1 MQDNNV
7 APAFNLPDQN
17 GDYHSLKEYQ
27 GKWLVLY
34 FYPKDE
40 TPGCTAEACA
50 FRDGRDDLVAIGAE
64 VVGVSQDS
72 VASHKT
78 FANNNHVNFTLLS
91 DESTSTCKAYG
102 AWGQNKSGEGVLRKT
117 FLISPSGHIVK
128 EYPEVSPV
136 GHATQVRDDI
146 VRLKAESVVN

>member
-1 MQDNNV
+1 MSS
-7 APAFNLPDQN
+7 AAAFSLPDQHN
-17 GDYHSLKEYQ
+17 TIHSLAGYA

-50 FRDGRDDLVAIGAE
+50 FRDGRDLLQEAGAE

-78 FANNNHVNFTLLS
+78 FADKHNLSFTLLS
-91 DESTSTCKAYG
+91 DESAQTVKAYG
-102 AWGQNKSGEGVLRKT
+102 ALGEADKTLRKT
-117 FLISPSGHIVK
+117 FLIDPTGEIVK
-128 EYPEVSPV
+128 EYPDVTPSEHVL
-136 GHATQVRDDI
+136 QVWKDLRE
-146 VRLKAESVVN
+146 LQQA